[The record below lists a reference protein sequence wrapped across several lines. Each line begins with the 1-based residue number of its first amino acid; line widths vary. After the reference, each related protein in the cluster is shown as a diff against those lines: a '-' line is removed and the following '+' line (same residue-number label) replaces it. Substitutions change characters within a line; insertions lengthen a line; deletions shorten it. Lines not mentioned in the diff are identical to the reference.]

1 MSHTIEQKVVEMRFD
16 NSNFERNVS
25 QSMSTLNK
33 LQNAIDKT
41 SSGNAFAG
49 LSKAVDNLNFGSV
62 SSAIQTVTEKFSI
75 WEEIAIGAAR
85 NIGAALSNYVVNGLN
100 NMVFSNVSAGW
111 DKYAQKTEAVQTIMA
126 SLADQDFGN
135 IDKMEYVSDIL
146 EKLNWFTDETSF
158 HFTDMVSSIGK
169 FTSAGV
175 DLEKASDAMMGIAT
189 WAAVSGANADTAS
202 RVMYQLSQSLGMGSV
217 RAQDWMSVETANM
230 ATKEF
235 KELAIQVAKT
245 QKTINGSG
253 KAANG
258 GKNAQVVTFQNF
270 RETLKDGWLTSN
282 VLTETLGQYSSAVEL
297 LNRTYYALGENVP
310 TSRILPVL
318 EEAFKKAGESG
329 KKVEDVFSELV
340 EREWG
345 EELEEELDFSILDE
359 NGKVIGNLADKVTE
373 LGLRAFR
380 AAQEA
385 KTFAEAMGSVGDAA
399 STIWMNIWEK
409 LFGDYETAKVLW
421 TDLANYLYDIFVA
434 PLWDVYDIID
444 DFVDLGGRDI
454 LFGRDTTKSVEEAT
468 GAFYIM
474 METVKNVQSA
484 FMNAFGDVFSFGGQ
498 NLINFSNKI
507 LAFAK
512 RTKVTKDNVEELTGK
527 FKKFFSGIK
536 EIIDSIDIFNKHSE
550 TSVNVLGQVKQ
561 RFEDT
566 FTRVENV
573 LSGVKS
579 LIGFVKDG
587 IVGFFNALKV
597 NGIAVQNF
605 GDAAENLGEIGND
618 LADAFKP
625 ITSIF
630 GKFVEYAKKAGEFIS
645 TLIGVLS
652 SVVKSITDVFRSTNL
667 LSKGAEALNNILDA
681 VKEGFESAFDSA
693 IFADIEEMFEEIWT
707 AITTFITGFM
717 EEFDVLDKVKAI
729 AKGVGSAIN
738 LIGRAVKFL
747 LTPLKT
753 LAGLGVFE
761 EIGKFVSGTVLNILL
776 SIPSA
781 IGKIISKLDAF
792 IAQHPQIQETWKG
805 IATVFSSL
813 VMFIFRAINSV
824 SAFIKSANP
833 LSKVGELVSNIF
845 NKFKESEKLGKIGEK
860 ISGGFEKVVDFFRDD
875 FIFEK
880 FGEMIDKAKAKI
892 KAFVEESE
900 TIKNVKEWF
909 DNLTGSIKKFI
920 DESEFLANVKKS
932 LQELWSNIKKLF
944 SNQDDFEGFGSDFM
958 AGFGKGMLKSVNY
971 VVDKAKEIGAKILGA
986 IKDFFGIHSPSTVME
1001 EVGKNL
1007 VNGFTK
1013 GIRETIKGPVDAIK
1027 KIGVSLYNG
1036 LVSLLFGKGKGN
1048 DVEKAE
1054 EDAKNASDAMSNIKA
1069 SLANFGKKLL
1079 GIGAISLP
1087 AIAITKLINGINS
1100 LMSPF
1105 SALRK
1110 ALELAKLKVVFEGVS
1125 NGISALGGAIKNVL
1139 LSLGGFVIMIAA
1151 AVAII
1156 AVVDKYT
1163 GGKTAEAIKGLQ
1175 IIIGEVVGAITTI
1188 VGLVA
1193 FSGKST
1199 AIANGDLASKTGS
1212 LAINSNKTAEY
1223 MEAIGKIFLQIGASM
1238 LLFAGAVAGL
1248 AFMMKDEKSTKAVE
1262 NAFNMMMSFLAL
1274 MGVAAYF
1281 IMEFSEGTTESSV
1294 KINKKGINLN
1304 HQGFT
1309 EGLYAVGAFMLA
1321 VGTAMLGLAAA
1332 AAIVVKSTGGDIDK
1346 MNAAFEGMIKM
1357 LAITMGAIVIIASIQ
1372 EFSKKS
1378 KGFSSKSN
1386 SGIRDA
1392 AIALASMALGIKT
1405 IAKVV
1410 IMLGKENPTAIKQGT
1425 ETVMKIGLV
1434 IAAFA
1439 FIAANANS
1447 STLKSA
1453 QGLGAMFRNM
1463 AISFVMIG
1471 LVVKVLGGMDPGK
1484 LSRGVNAAV
1493 SLGLLF
1499 GVIGSIM
1506 ILAAGVK
1513 NNNSEKKINA
1523 IGKIFLALSGA
1534 FVIMAVALNII
1545 GNIENVGGAIAGLV
1559 MSFVAL
1565 GALFAEIALITKT
1578 GSGVKIDKLVGLSSA
1593 FAIIAG
1599 ALAVMAI
1606 ALKIT
1611 GSIENIGGAIAGMAI
1626 AFVALGALFA
1636 EIALLTKT
1644 GSGVKIDK
1652 LVGLSSSIVIIA
1664 GAFVL
1669 MAHAMTLM
1677 GKLTNMGQVI
1687 AGLIVSFAS
1696 LGVLFGMISLFADSS
1711 KKVENMLK
1719 AAGALAIVAL
1729 SIGVVLTILADAGTV
1744 FAQNEGAL
1752 GQGVIA
1758 LAAAVIALGAIAAIA
1773 MVAGPAM
1780 LTFGLGLAAFG
1791 AGVLLISAGLFVFYS
1806 TLMLIVGAIDV
1817 FGDGFLE
1824 LGNVLLDNFIAL
1836 MPKLGKLMSEFFK
1849 AIANGIA
1856 DSAIE
1861 IVNAVVKVIK
1871 EIGKNI
1877 DVILGILGP
1886 LLDKLIVFV
1895 VEKVTLLVTL
1905 LQPLIENIIN
1915 HIIYLATELLVPALL
1930 NSLQTVI
1937 DFILINIPIIAGVI
1951 VSTVEMIVTRV
1962 LMLIDT
1968 LINSEIGLLAIIRR
1982 ALMGENGV
1990 LTIIEEFLHA
2000 LLASLRNLVTDLI
2013 DTLVYILQEL
2023 VDGIINNID
2032 IILTGIEDTI
2042 NMVVDHLVS
2051 LTDTILEGIVK
2062 IIEGIATSIENHGA
2076 DIFTAIFHVV
2086 EAIIGAL
2093 TGFLFGSSDDPN
2105 SIAHV
2110 AKEMMSGL
2118 GKGIINFVGEAING
2132 IIDIG
2137 SKIVGKFKEVFG
2149 IKSPSTVMA
2158 EIGGYLDSGLAKGIT
2173 DNTKPVFSGINGLG
2187 DGIIDSLKS
2196 KFLGD
2201 EASDITGLFGDNVS
2215 SGLTDALGGITD
2227 VLDTDDFTPTI
2238 TPVLDLSEIQNG
2250 ASQIPGM
2257 INSGSGYTV
2266 DTTAVVNSSYNPY
2279 EYYDGT
2285 ERLSQSEAQL
2295 GYFEMLEA
2303 KMNEVVNKFANAKVV
2318 LDTGAVVGGIVD
2330 PMDMALG
2337 QRMAQVGRGVISST
2351 R

>member
-135 IDKMEYVSDIL
+135 VDKMEYVSDIL

-359 NGKVIGNLADKVTE
+359 NGKVIGNLVDKVTE

-587 IVGFFNALKV
+587 IVEFFNALKV

-618 LADAFKP
+618 LADAFEP

-630 GKFVEYAKKAGEFIS
+630 EKFVEYAKKAGEFIS

-667 LSKGAEALNNILDA
+667 LSKGADALNNILDA

-805 IATVFSSL
+805 IATIFSSL

-845 NKFKESEKLGKIGEK
+845 NKFKESEKLSKIGEK
-860 ISGGFEKVVDFFRDD
+860 ISDGFSKIVDFFRDD
-875 FIFEK
+875 FIFENFTK
-880 FGEMIDKAKAKI
+880 KLEEWKVKVNELKENIKKLFSGETEFEGFGSGQIEKIEIFMSSLETKIAEI
-892 KAFVEESE
+892 KANIKDFV
-900 TIKNVKEWF
+900 KNFDFLSTVHDILVYHILNPLDDLVK
-909 DNLTGSIKKFI
+909 K
-920 DESEFLANVKKS
+920 SEFLSNVKKNIGD
-932 LQELWSNIKKLF
+932 LISNIKKLF
-944 SNQDDFEGFGSDFM
+944 AGEEDFEGFGKNFM
-958 AGFGKGMLKSVNY
+958 AGFGKGMLKGVTFA
-971 VVDKAKEIGAKILGA
+971 VDKAKEVGTKVLGA

-1001 EVGKNL
+1001 EVGEDL
-1007 VNGFTK
+1007 VSGFTK
-1013 GIRETIKGPVDAIK
+1013 GIKNSIQKPV
-1027 KIGVSLYNG
+1027 
-1036 LVSLLFGKGKGN
+1036 
-1048 DVEKAE
+1048 
-1054 EDAKNASDAMSNIKA
+1054 
-1069 SLANFGKKLL
+1069 
-1079 GIGAISLP
+1079 
-1087 AIAITKLINGINS
+1087 
-1100 LMSPF
+1100 
-1105 SALRK
+1105 
-1110 ALELAKLKVVFEGVS
+1110 
-1125 NGISALGGAIKNVL
+1125 
-1139 LSLGGFVIMIAA
+1139 
-1151 AVAII
+1151 
-1156 AVVDKYT
+1156 
-1163 GGKTAEAIKGLQ
+1163 EAIKGLAGSAFKG
-1175 IIIGEVVGAITTI
+1175 ITSLLFGDGDASGDASEADKKVKENTNVSENIKKGLNSFVKSLFGIGAIAIPTAITIEIGRLLHAIGSPLIALGNFSTLMAWKTKGEVIVKAIGEVGGALKKVILAIGGLVLMVAAAGAILSVAKKYTTGADGEDNLLAPMI
-1188 VGLVA
+1188 GMVGLIGEILTLVGTTA
-1193 FSGKST
+1193 VSLAKIGGRST
-1199 AIANGDLASKTGS
+1199 MRTGGS
-1212 LAINSNKTAEY
+1212 LKQLSGSFKTTTNNTAEWI
-1223 MEAIGKIFLQIGASM
+1223 EAIGDIFVQLGKAM
-1238 LLFAGAVAGL
+1238 LLFAASISVLAIASKLFGEDAVKKVMEYFGLFMAALALSGYLIAKFSSGETTTKAGL
-1248 AFMMKDEKSTKAVE
+1248 SLKNGF
-1262 NAFNMMMSFLAL
+1262 SFQHN
-1274 MGVAAYF
+1274 GY
-1281 IMEFSEGTTESSV
+1281 
-1294 KINKKGINLN
+1294 
-1304 HQGFT
+1304 T
-1309 EGLYAVGAFMLA
+1309 EGLYAVGTFMIS
-1321 VGTAMLGLAAA
+1321 VGAAMAMMAAS
-1332 AAIVVKSTGGDIDK
+1332 AAIVIKAANGDVNQIE
-1346 MNAAFEGMIKM
+1346 AAFQGMIGIM
-1357 LAITMGAIVIIASIQ
+1357 SIAMVALVGITYIQQKSPNVGSI
-1372 EFSKKS
+1372 
-1378 KGFSSKSN
+1378 SKSS

-1392 AIALASMALGIKT
+1392 AIALGAMAGSIRIIAKT
-1405 IAKVV
+1405 I
-1410 IMLGKENPTAIKQGT
+1410 IMLGKEDEAKVQKGLKVIYQISPIIAAFALITTLADKNTMSNAKGLGSVLLALAGSFAIFALVIKVLGGMDSTKLDQGIRAMVSFSLFFGVISAISLLAAGTARKGTDFKAAGKMLTSVAAALVIVSTSLRILDGVQDMSKAVIGMLASFAALGLLFAGIAWVSSMKKVKANKFTEMAWTLVIISAALGIMASALVIMDSVQDMGKVIGGVITAVAALGILLGIISLASGKGGKQGEGLLKT
-1425 ETVMKIGLV
+1425 SLGFAAVAVALGMMVKMIADAGSVFAANQGSLQQGAVAIGLV
-1434 IAAFA
+1434 IAAMG
-1439 FIAANANS
+1439 I
-1447 STLKSA
+1447 
-1453 QGLGAMFRNM
+1453 
-1463 AISFVMIG
+1463 
-1471 LVVKVLGGMDPGK
+1471 
-1484 LSRGVNAAV
+1484 
-1493 SLGLLF
+1493 
-1499 GVIGSIM
+1499 
-1506 ILAAGVK
+1506 
-1513 NNNSEKKINA
+1513 
-1523 IGKIFLALSGA
+1523 
-1534 FVIMAVALNII
+1534 
-1545 GNIENVGGAIAGLV
+1545 IAGIAYVAGDAIKAFGIGML
-1559 MSFVAL
+1559 AL
-1565 GALFAEIALITKT
+1565 GAGVALVAAGIFIFYQMMVLISAE
-1578 GSGVKIDKLVGLSSA
+1578 SA
-1593 FAIIAG
+1593 I
-1599 ALAVMAI
+1599 L
-1606 ALKIT
+1606 
-1611 GSIENIGGAIAGMAI
+1611 GGA
-1626 AFVALGALFA
+1626 V
-1636 EIALLTKT
+1636 
-1644 GSGVKIDK
+1644 SD
-1652 LVGLSSSIVIIA
+1652 
-1664 GAFVL
+1664 
-1669 MAHAMTLM
+1669 
-1677 GKLTNMGQVI
+1677 
-1687 AGLIVSFAS
+1687 LI
-1696 LGVLFGMISLFADSS
+1696 
-1711 KKVENMLK
+1711 
-1719 AAGALAIVAL
+1719 
-1729 SIGVVLTILADAGTV
+1729 
-1744 FAQNEGAL
+1744 EGFL
-1752 GQGVIA
+1752 DRF
-1758 LAAAVIALGAIAAIA
+1758 IALG
-1773 MVAGPAM
+1773 
-1780 LTFGLGLAAFG
+1780 
-1791 AGVLLISAGLFVFYS
+1791 
-1806 TLMLIVGAIDV
+1806 
-1817 FGDGFLE
+1817 
-1824 LGNVLLDNFIAL
+1824 
-1836 MPKLGKLMSEFFK
+1836 PKLSAALAMIFK
-1849 AIANGIA
+1849 AVANGIA
-1856 DSAIE
+1856 DSVIE
-1861 IVNAVVKVIK
+1861 IMNAVMKIFEEV
-1871 EIGKNI
+1871 GKNFSK
-1877 DVILGILGP
+1877 ILSILGP
-1886 LLDKLIVFV
+1886 MLDMLIAFI
-1895 VEKVTLLVTL
+1895 VEKVQYLIIL
-1905 LQPLIENIIN
+1905 LQPLVEGIVAHILFII
-1915 HIIYLATELLVPALL
+1915 TEMLVPG
-1930 NSLQTVI
+1930 
-1937 DFILINIPIIAGVI
+1937 ILTGAQKILDWILMNIPVIANVI

-1968 LINSEIGLLAIIRR
+1968 LINSETGILNIIRK
-1982 ALMGENGV
+1982 ALIGENGL
-1990 LTIIEEFLHA
+1990 LTIVEEFLHA
-2000 LLASLRNLVTDLI
+2000 LLEALRNISTDLI
-2013 DTLVYILQEL
+2013 DTILYLMQEVVRGML
-2023 VDGIINNID
+2023 EGID
-2032 IILTGIEDTI
+2032 ILLTGIEDTI
-2042 NMVVDHLVS
+2042 NLVVDHLVS
-2051 LTDTILEGIVK
+2051 LTDTIIEGIVK

-2201 EASDITGLFGDNVS
+2201 EASDITGLFGDNIS